1 MIEENNRMSNDAL
14 FFAGVDIGSNTA
26 KAVILEDNKII
37 GHSIATTGIDIEKVG
52 RTVIREAL
60 ETAGIS
66 GDKLSYTVA
75 TGYGR
80 ITASYANEIIT
91 EITCHAKGAHYFFP
105 SARAVIDIGGQDSKG
120 IKLDEN
126 GNVVDF
132 IMNDKCAAG
141 TGRFLE
147 VIARVLEVP
156 INELGSQFLAG
167 EYACPINSTCAIFAE
182 SEVISLLAGGEKRE
196 NIIKGLHFASAKRVS
211 SLYSRIGNNGGG
223 IVFAGGVARNI
234 GFRTALEEVLGVKLL
249 LPQDPQLNGAVGAAV
264 LARDS
269 KLEETE

>member
-1 MIEENNRMSNDAL
+1 MSNEAL
-14 FFAGVDIGSNTA
+14 FFAGVDIGSNTT
-26 KAVILEDNKII
+26 KAVIIKDSKII
-37 GHSIATTGIDIEKVG
+37 GHSIATTGVDIEKIG
-52 RTVIREAL
+52 RTVLRKAL

-66 GDKLSYTVA
+66 EDNLNYTVA

-91 EITCHAKGAHYFFP
+91 EITCHAKGAHHFFP
-105 SARAVIDIGGQDSKG
+105 SARAVIDIGGQDSKA
-120 IKLDEN
+120 IKLDDN

-147 VIARVLEVP
+147 VIAKVLEVP
-156 INELGSQFLAG
+156 INELGLQFLSG
-167 EYACPINSTCAIFAE
+167 EYACPINSTCAVFAE

-196 NIIKGLHFASAKRVS
+196 NIIKGLHYASAKRVS
-211 SLYSRIGNNGGG
+211 SLFSRIGSNGGD
-223 IVFAGGVARNI
+223 IVFAGGVAKNI
-234 GFRTALEEVLGVKLL
+234 GFKNALEEVLGARLL
-249 LPQDPQLNGAVGAAV
+249 IPQDPQLNGAVGAAI
-264 LARDS
+264 LARNS

>member
-1 MIEENNRMSNDAL
+1 MSNEPL
-14 FFAGVDIGSNTA
+14 FCAGVDIGSNTA
-26 KAVILEDNKII
+26 KAVILKDDKIV
-37 GHSIATTGIDIEKVG
+37 GQAIATTGIDIEKVG
-52 RTVIREAL
+52 RTVLRKAL
-60 ETAGIS
+60 ESAGIS
-66 GDKLSYTVA
+66 EDKLSFTVA

-105 SARAVIDIGGQDSKG
+105 SARAVIDIGGQDSKA
-120 IKLDEN
+120 IKLDDE
-126 GNVVDF
+126 GNVLDF

-156 INELGSQFLAG
+156 ISELGVQFFSG
-167 EYACPINSTCAIFAE
+167 EYACPINSTCAVFAE

-211 SLYSRIGNNGGG
+211 SLFSRIGKNGGD
-223 IVFAGGVARNI
+223 IVFAGGVAKNT
-234 GFRTALEEVLGVKLL
+234 GFRNALEEVLGAKLL
-249 LPQDPQLNGAVGAAV
+249 SSQDPQLNGAVGAAV
-264 LARDS
+264 LARNS